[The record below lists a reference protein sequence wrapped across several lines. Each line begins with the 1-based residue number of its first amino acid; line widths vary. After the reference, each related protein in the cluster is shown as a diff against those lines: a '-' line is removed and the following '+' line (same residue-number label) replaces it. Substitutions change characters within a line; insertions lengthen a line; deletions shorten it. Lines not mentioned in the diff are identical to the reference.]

1 MRVESH
7 GARNCETNGAF
18 VNPISKCRFLMEI
31 PDRRGRAVPILG
43 LVQILG
49 WGSTYYAPALV
60 APLVAAEFG
69 WSLTFSV
76 SGVTVGLIVAGLC
89 SPYSTRLVN
98 RLGGHVA
105 IAIGAVIAAVGLL
118 ALTLVTHRVAFIAV
132 WIWLGVAMSLVLS
145 DPSYV
150 ALAQIFRAQARK
162 PMVLISML
170 AGLAGSISW
179 LSTYLLMQSGWR
191 TPYLFY
197 AIALGLI
204 AAPLVAFVLP
214 RPKAEPPVTTQASS
228 IEQAAIWPPRGL
240 PLWLQFAG
248 FSAYAFTISAMLAHF
263 IPMASRAGIDTGT
276 AVAIA
281 MLLGP
286 MQLAVRLFELMF
298 GQRLHPLYMTRFAV
312 INFLIAFVIAL
323 TAGLSISTAV
333 IFMLLMGIANGVM
346 TIARGVLPLAL
357 FGHAG
362 YSRAAGL
369 LAAANLGSQSAGP
382 LVAAIVIER
391 GSDFAALAMLA
402 AFVAISIFC
411 FAILRRPPQS
421 SAKA

>member
-1 MRVESH
+1 M
-7 GARNCETNGAF
+7 
-18 VNPISKCRFLMEI
+18 PFLDDI
-31 PDRRGRAVPILG
+31 LDRRGRAVPILG

-76 SGVTVGLIVAGLC
+76 SGVTVGLVVAGLC

-105 IAIGAVIAAVGLL
+105 IAIGAIIAAVGLL
-118 ALTLVTHRVAFIAV
+118 ALTFATHRIAFIAV
-132 WIWLGVAMSLVLS
+132 WIWLGLAMSLVLS

-150 ALAQIFRAQARK
+150 ALAQIFRARARK

-170 AGLAGSISW
+170 AGLAGTISW

-197 AIALGLI
+197 AAALGLV
-204 AAPLVAFVLP
+204 AAPLVAIALP
-214 RPKAEPPVTTQASS
+214 RPQAEPAASTQPSS
-228 IEQAAIWPPRGL
+228 VGQAAVWPPRGA
-240 PLWLQFAG
+240 PLWLQFVG
-248 FSAYAFTISAMLAHF
+248 FSAYGFTISAMLAHF
-263 IPMASRAGIDTGT
+263 IPMANRGGIDTGT

-286 MQLAVRLFELMF
+286 MQLAVRLFELVF
-298 GQRLHPLYMTRFAV
+298 GQRLHPLHITRFATF
-312 INFLIAFVIAL
+312 NFLIAFAVVLA
-323 TAGLSISTAV
+323 AGLSISTAV
-333 IFMLLMGIANGVM
+333 IFVLLMGIANGIM

-357 FGHAG
+357 FGHTG
-362 YSRAAGL
+362 YPRAAGL

-382 LVAAIVIER
+382 LVAAIAIER

-402 AFVAISIFC
+402 GFVAISIAC
-411 FAILRRPPQS
+411 FALLRRPPQS
-421 SAKA
+421 